1 MMILVICVSI
11 WLDRISVKYKAT
23 ALKSNI
29 TFFYKSLVGQSFAD
43 DQREEEEEEKLKKND
58 NKKIQIRSQI

>member
-43 DQREEEEEEKLKKND
+43 DQREEEEEKLKND
-58 NKKIQIRSQI
+58 NKRIQIRS